1 MAFGVVLDGQSRAGF
16 PFPTPPASDEGDD
29 NSKRAGEARHGDGD
43 SDDDGCVGCRKI
55 AQNEVW
61 RLQRQKK
68 SMGES
73 HWFLCV
79 CVCLV
84 RMSPHIHPSIPLSCT
99 QYGLVH
105 RRSRGSS

>member
-1 MAFGVVLDGQSRAGF
+1 MAFGVVLDGQSRAEF
-16 PFPTPPASDEGDD
+16 LFPTPPASDEGDD
-29 NSKRAGEARHGDGD
+29 NSKRAGEARHSDGD

-73 HWFLCV
+73 HWFLS
-79 CVCLV
+79 VCL
-84 RMSPHIHPSIPLSCT
+84 SFAYHHSSTHPSFFRAPS
-99 QYGLVH
+99 VV
-105 RRSRGSS
+105 